1 MVVSFASCSVLNG
14 TVRGLL
20 FLTKRVVHL
29 AAFETR
35 MQILAGVCG
44 GWEILSAV
52 RAKKITMSCVVVA
65 ATHHCCCGCDDDVM
79 TNNDNARDIYREPF
93 ITLSNMYCK

>member
-1 MVVSFASCSVLNG
+1 VRHFHPYAPWCLVDEFEDCLAWMVVSFASCSVLNG

-52 RAKKITMSCVVVA
+52 RAKKSQ
-65 ATHHCCCGCDDDVM
+65 
-79 TNNDNARDIYREPF
+79 
-93 ITLSNMYCK
+93 

>member
-20 FLTKRVVHL
+20 FQTKRVVHL
-29 AAFETR
+29 VAFETR

-52 RAKKITMSCVVVA
+52 RAKKSQ
-65 ATHHCCCGCDDDVM
+65 
-79 TNNDNARDIYREPF
+79 
-93 ITLSNMYCK
+93 